1 MEKGLISNYC
11 EAAKIQMDA
20 TYSGDYKKGNR
31 ASDKLKKYN
40 DIMRSDFSKYEP
52 IVKEL
57 LNSENPNAVI
67 WIAGVALENNF
78 EKDVV
83 IYKLKK
89 MTENEKLGILRLNAK
104 MTLKVHNL
112 W

>member
-40 DIMRSDFSKYEP
+40 EI
-52 IVKEL
+52 
-57 LNSENPNAVI
+57 
-67 WIAGVALENNF
+67 
-78 EKDVV
+78 
-83 IYKLKK
+83 
-89 MTENEKLGILRLNAK
+89 
-104 MTLKVHNL
+104 
-112 W
+112 